1 MAEPLPEPSQHV
13 DPPPPD
19 HVPARRPR
27 WVTAVIIGA
36 VLLLAVVVVLHLTG
50 NSPGGPGSH
59 LP

>member
-1 MAEPLPEPSQHV
+1 MVEPSPERSRDA
-13 DPPPPD
+13 DPAKRYRS
-19 HVPARRPR
+19 PARRPP
-27 WVTAVIIGA
+27 WVTAVVIGA